1 MSRDKRVKNRKPC
14 TDMINC
20 HNCNNCTYIG
30 EGDYICDMT
39 TEVVISEWQPTEDY
53 YSCEGKD
60 FENI

>member
-1 MSRDKRVKNRKPC
+1 MSRYKRVKNRKPL

-39 TEVVISEWQPTEDY
+39 NEVVISDWQPTEDY
-53 YSCEGKD
+53 YSCDGKD